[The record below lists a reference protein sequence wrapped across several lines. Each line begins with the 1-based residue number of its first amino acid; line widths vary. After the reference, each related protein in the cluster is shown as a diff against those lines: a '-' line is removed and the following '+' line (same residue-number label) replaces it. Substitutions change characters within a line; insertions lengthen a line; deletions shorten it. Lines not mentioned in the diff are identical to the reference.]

1 MKYRE
6 SFAAECYGVMCTQG
20 YRPKTVVEYLR
31 KAYIAREN
39 SIRITFD
46 SKIIAT
52 EARYD
57 IFAEDLNLYPVMD
70 PFNVV
75 LEVKYNGFLLSYIKN
90 LLDAAD
96 RSELSVSKYCLARG
110 ISQSFDL

>member
-1 MKYRE
+1 MCMKE
-6 SFAAECYGVMCTQG
+6 

-31 KAYIAREN
+31 KAYIAKEN
-39 SIRITFD
+39 SIRVTFD

-57 IFAEDLNLYPVMD
+57 IFAEDLNFYPVLD
-70 PFNVV
+70 PFNAV

-90 LLDAAD
+90 LLDSAD

-110 ISQSFDL
+110 ISCGFVV